1 MSILNN
7 RLYLYDQYIDYVIS
21 GDSLNLDNRPM
32 NNRKIIAHKGLT
44 NDIFLNIRNRDRK
57 LQNVFAQKLTAYVV
71 NPTTKKRLLSRI
83 LEHTSDIGVV
93 KLTLAEGDLANTDP
107 GLYKIYISMS
117 ADDVQ
122 DRPVYS
128 DQNNNVAFDIEIADQ
143 LGLVPIDT
151 QTQNTF
157 LQTGNTMVGDAA
169 NTFVT
174 NAMYGNQDRNFANAQ
189 HTLAIYPDT
198 YTGQVTIQA
207 SCITAPPD
215 NDDQSTDW
223 FDIENID
230 FSSSSNISHT
240 TFNVNCNWVRILS
253 KPTSGTISKVLL
265 RN

>member
-7 RLYLYDQYIDYVIS
+7 RLYLYDQYVDYVIS

-32 NNRKIIAHKGLT
+32 NNRRIIAHKGVT

-57 LQNVFAQKLTAYVV
+57 MQNVFSKTLRAYIV
-71 NPTTKKRLLSRI
+71 NPSTKKRLVSRV

-93 KLTLAEGDLANTDP
+93 KLVLAEGDLANIDA
-107 GLYKIYISMS
+107 GLYKIYIALSH
-117 ADDVQ
+117 DDIQ

-143 LGLVPIDT
+143 LGLSPIET
-151 QTQNTF
+151 QIQNTF
-157 LQTGNTMVGDAA
+157 LQTGNTNIGDAA

-174 NAMYGNQDRNFANAQ
+174 NAMYGNLDRNFSDAQ
-189 HTLAIYPDT
+189 HTIAVYPEA

-207 SCITAPPD
+207 SCLTAQPD
-215 NDDQSTDW
+215 NDDASVDW
-223 FDIENID
+223 FDVQNID
-230 FSSSSNISHT
+230 LSNSSVIAHRTFSI
-240 TFNVNCNWVRILS
+240 NCNWVRIIS
-253 KPTSGTISKVLL
+253 KPTSGTISKVAL